1 MKTIKHLLKIQTK
14 DSGGWGGAWGQMG
27 VLWITVA
34 EAETA
39 PTMWL
44 ATYINS
50 VEQKIEMEMWALK
63 ECDSHLPLDR
73 G

>member
-1 MKTIKHLLKIQTK
+1 MKKNWASVKNPNQRLRWL
-14 DSGGWGGAWGQMG
+14 GGTWGQRG